1 MLTGMAT
8 WTEPLSATTSEIDA
22 WHVAVTVADG
32 GGAPVARVLCAHN
45 AAAGYGVFGEMVIIN
60 DGGSPQQRRRALVL
74 LVREALR
81 YAAAIGVLRA
91 HTEAP
96 PRMAAFAS
104 RMCGLP
110 GEAHGGGLLFRGD
123 VYAMRS
129 AALAASDSA
138 GNLKDA
144 APDGPSGAGDADAQL

>member
-1 MLTGMAT
+1 MSIWAEPISAAT
-8 WTEPLSATTSEIDA
+8 HQIDD
-22 WHVAVTVADG
+22 WHVAVTASAADG
-32 GGAPVARVLCAHN
+32 TPVARVLCAYN
-45 AAAGYGVFGEMVIIN
+45 AAAGYGVFGEMEII
-60 DGGSPQQRRRALVL
+60 DGGGSPQQRQRGLVL

-81 YAAAIGVLRA
+81 YAAVIGVLRA

-110 GEAHGGGLLFRGD
+110 GEAHGDRLLFRGD

-129 AALAASDSA
+129 AALDASDSS
-138 GNLKDA
+138 GNLKD
-144 APDGPSGAGDADAQL
+144 GLDAEL